1 MWGSGCP
8 SRRPFESKGIAMH
21 QLMTVNQILKVLKG
35 RWRIVA
41 ISTAVVTLLALV
53 VSVVM
58 PKGYEAGASL
68 MVDLRA
74 PDLGLGADRRNA
86 LQPSTQTIMQTQVM
100 LIRSERVARQVVLL
114 TKLHESPQ
122 WVEEWMQA
130 TQGQG
135 DLVAFVAG
143 RLLKGLDVVPAK
155 DASIIGIQYTAREP
169 RFAATMA
176 NAFAQAYIDVNLDLK
191 VDPARRTAGWFEEQR
206 SLFAAQLALAQKK
219 LADYQQA
226 HGLLAVSE
234 GQIDVENAK
243 LASLTGQLADLQ
255 GQRAE
260 ALSRQQ
266 QAQKID
272 SSAEVQNNPLIAAI
286 KADILRTE
294 ASVKQLS
301 AQLGSEH
308 PTLKAAQDQLAAL
321 KAQLNQERLNVAR
334 TVAGSSDM
342 TERRLAT
349 VATELERQ
357 KQRVLSLKAG
367 GDEVVVLRRD
377 VERAQR
383 ALDAIETQQSQ
394 AMLESRLQQNN
405 VSIVTTAV
413 PPLTASKPR
422 VALNTLV
429 GILFGGLLGAVLA
442 LMQEMRRPLI
452 RDAVDVAELLELPVL
467 STVSPIVVSARPS
480 SNRPRFTLPALRLG
494 RG

>member
-1 MWGSGCP
+1 
-8 SRRPFESKGIAMH
+8 MH
-21 QLMTVNQILKVLKG
+21 QLMTVNQIIKVLQG
-35 RWRIVA
+35 RWRAVA
-41 ISTAVVTLLALV
+41 ITTAMVTLLALV
-53 VSVVM
+53 VSMVM
-58 PKGYEAGASL
+58 PKGYEAAASV
-68 MVDLRA
+68 MIDLRA
-74 PDLGLGADRRNA
+74 PDLGLGGDRRNT

-100 LIRSERVARQVVLL
+100 LIRSERVARQAVLL
-114 TKLHESPQ
+114 TRLHEQAQ
-122 WVEEWMQA
+122 WVQAWREA
-130 TQGQG
+130 TQGRG

-143 RLLKGLDVVPAK
+143 GLLKGLDVVPAR
-155 DASIIGIQYTAREP
+155 DASIIGIQYTARDP
-169 RFAATMA
+169 VLAAMLA

-206 SLFAAQLALAQKK
+206 GLFAGQLALAQKK
-219 LADYQQA
+219 LSDHQQA

-234 GQIDVENAK
+234 GQIDIENAK

-272 SSAEVQNNPLIAAI
+272 SSAEVQNNPLIATI

-301 AQLGSEH
+301 AQLGNEH

-321 KAQLNQERLNVAR
+321 KAQLNLERTNVAR

-349 VATELERQ
+349 VAAELERQ

-367 GDEVVVLRRD
+367 GDEVVVLKRD
-377 VERAQR
+377 VDRAQR

-422 VALNTLV
+422 VVLNALA
-429 GILFGGLLGAVLA
+429 GCLFGGLLGAVLA
-442 LMQEMRRPLI
+442 LLLEVRRPVI
-452 RDAVDVAELLELPVL
+452 RDAADVAELLELPVL
-467 STVSPIVVSARPS
+467 STVSALVTPGGASPS
-480 SNRPRFTLPALRLG
+480 RPRFALPALRLG